1 MWMQWWMRFV
11 PPWKRYKSL
20 FIVPSRQK
28 SSAGSFVFFLKST
41 GLEMD
46 GLFWYVS
53 RIINKKKR

>member
-46 GLFWYVS
+46 GLYCMYPV
-53 RIINKKKR
+53 